1 MILAGAAAAKNINT
15 ATAKSKEKPLAGGAF
30 FMLFCHISFK
40 LPVHI
45 FLSFL
50 WYFPKDIKDYA
61 VRRKTGILTKKVDFS
76 KKCATILIMV

>member
-1 MILAGAAAAKNINT
+1 
-15 ATAKSKEKPLAGGAF
+15 
-30 FMLFCHISFK
+30 MLFCHISFK

-61 VRRKTGILTKKVDFS
+61 VRRKTEILTKKVDFS